1 MTFPTPVQLL
11 QLSYI
16 VAGRLRPISKSSTS
30 LQWNSLQME
39 SQVADSQ
46 VVDLQIV
53 GELVKQ
59 GVPRQL
65 MNLCLHGS
73 SLEGKAF

>member
-1 MTFPTPVQLL
+1 MQFYIHPCSFTFTKRYYMTFPTPVQLL

-30 LQWNSLQME
+30 LQRNSLQME

-46 VVDLQIV
+46 VVDLQMV
-53 GELVKQ
+53 G
-59 GVPRQL
+59 G
-65 MNLCLHGS
+65 G
-73 SLEGKAF
+73 G